1 MTETERLKKEVQS
14 LIKRVAH
21 LVRVNKRQ
29 RQQIEKLRRELHPD
43 QQYYINVQR
52 GHAKTRRKGR

>member
-1 MTETERLKKEVQS
+1 MTEVELLQKEIRS

-29 RQQIEKLRRELHPD
+29 REQIEKLRRELHPD
-43 QQYYINVQR
+43 RQYYVNVQKGR
-52 GHAKTRRKGR
+52 ADSRRKGR